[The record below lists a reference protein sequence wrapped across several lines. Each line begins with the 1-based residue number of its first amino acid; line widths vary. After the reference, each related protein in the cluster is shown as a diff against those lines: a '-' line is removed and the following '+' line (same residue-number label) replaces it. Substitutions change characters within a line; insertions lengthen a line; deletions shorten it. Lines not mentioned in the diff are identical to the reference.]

1 MPDPNVIAE
10 GLTDMDT
17 WLTGTLT
24 PAVAAVDSDLTAYQ
38 VSPQMVLGCVHRVS
52 LATCQC
58 APLPAATAE
67 AACCPGACAQ
77 AFSSPACCASYTQ
90 PALWLSM

>member
-24 PAVAAVDSDLTAYQ
+24 PAVTAINNDLTDYQ
-38 VSPQMVLGCVHRVS
+38 VSIFAWWWQLLFTEWSCSCTTMI
-52 LATCQC
+52 
-58 APLPAATAE
+58 
-67 AACCPGACAQ
+67 
-77 AFSSPACCASYTQ
+77 
-90 PALWLSM
+90 

>member
-24 PAVAAVDSDLTAYQ
+24 PAVSAINNDLTAYQ
-38 VSPQMVLGCVHRVS
+38 VSIFAWRWLLHDHDLTAHVVS
-52 LATCQC
+52 SCCDGGSSYIQDSH
-58 APLPAATAE
+58 APAYA
-67 AACCPGACAQ
+67 
-77 AFSSPACCASYTQ
+77 Q
-90 PALWLSM
+90 PARI